1 MPEDNSNP
9 LTDFLSALDS
19 KGGEKGVSPPG
30 VVKDTD
36 GKVNPTLTSNEVTR
50 YEKIFGIMKKVINP
64 GPEAAK
70 AERSSD
76 PILNKIGGTG
86 EMEKIKDGGGFD
98 VGNIYKLLAGLGA
111 VGFASL
117 ALAAALTEMTDDFK
131 DKIEKIKLSVK
142 EFTEGTGNAILSLP
156 VMAAKFGSA
165 VLGISKA
172 GVKASMKA
180 IKPIPMLGALAN
192 FWFAKDHFDNKEYFS
207 ALWELV
213 SGILNFVPGGAFAS
227 VLMDMVKFAAE
238 LAAYT
243 ESQETGE
250 PPKSFGQQLL
260 KWGEQFF
267 GWFMDKVAAGK
278 VPLYSGLFKIG
289 EALRCFYDKQWSEG
303 FKTLLMVAPAMIG
316 QGYKDSP
323 LLQGLEWAYAMAS
336 TTASAAYDEAAVMA
350 GKAWDFMD
358 TFFEEVGETLSAF
371 LDGIQNWLK
380 QTVNKGLKTATNGM
394 VSLPGVEDTGE
405 GGAGGLSALYNMS
418 PTAMAVRFGQK
429 QAQKLKN
436 IFGIGMDDGY
446 ITKNG
451 KVTPFNDQDD
461 ILAAKSGGPIDK
473 MLDGNSATMRSIET
487 INAQQLNVLVE
498 IRNSNAQIR
507 DSLAGSKSD
516 MSFTNASL
524 ALEFFE

>member
-64 GPEAAK
+64 GPEAGK
-70 AERSSD
+70 SERSSNS
-76 PILNKIGGTG
+76 ILKKIGGTE
-86 EMEKIKDGGGFD
+86 EMEKEKDGSGFEF
-98 VGNIYKLLAGLGA
+98 GNIYKLLAGLGA
-111 VGFASL
+111 VGFAAGAL
-117 ALAAALTEMTDDFK
+117 ALALTEMTDDFK
-131 DKIEKIKLSVK
+131 DKIEKIKQEVISFA
-142 EFTEGTGNAILSLP
+142 EATGDTILSLP
-156 VMAAKFGSA
+156 VLAAKFGSA
-165 VLGISKA
+165 VLGISKV
-172 GVKASMKA
+172 GVKASMTS
-180 IKPIPMLGALAN
+180 IKVIPILGALAN
-192 FWFAKDHFDNKEYFS
+192 FWFAYDHFNNGEWFS
-207 ALWELV
+207 GLWELV

-227 VLMDMVKFAAE
+227 VLMDAFKIGVEIAS
-238 LAAYT
+238 YN
-243 ESQETGE
+243 ESRGTGE
-250 PPKSFGQQLL
+250 EPASFGNQLL
-260 KWGEQFF
+260 KYGEQLF

-278 VPLYSGLFKIG
+278 VPVFSGLFKIG
-289 EALRCFYDKQWSEG
+289 EAFRYFYDKQWMEG
-303 FKTLLMVAPAMIG
+303 VKTLLMVFPALLG
-316 QGYKDSP
+316 QGYMDSP
-323 LLQGLEWAYAMAS
+323 LMKGLEWLYTIAS
-336 TTASAAYDEAAVMA
+336 TTASIAYEQASVMA

-371 LDGIQNWLK
+371 LDGIQNWLAQK
-380 QTVNKGLKTATNGM
+380 VNKGIKTATLGM
-394 VSLPGVEDTGE
+394 VSLPGVEDPGE
-405 GGAGGLSALYNMS
+405 GGGGPSATNVLNLLTPTGAAAAAGSWLS
-418 PTAMAVRFGQK
+418 G
-429 QAQKLKN
+429 
-436 IFGIGMDDGY
+436 IFMNDGY

-451 KVTPFNDQDD
+451 KVTAFNDQDD

-516 MSFTNASL
+516 MSFSNASL

>member
-64 GPEAAK
+64 GPEAGK
-70 AERSSD
+70 AERSTNS
-76 PILNKIGGTG
+76 ILKKIGGTE
-86 EMEKIKDGGGFD
+86 EMEKEKDGSGFEL
-98 VGNIYKLLAGLGA
+98 GSIYKLLAGLGA
-111 VGFASL
+111 VGFAAGAL
-117 ALAAALTEMTDDFK
+117 ALALTEMTEDF
-131 DKIEKIKLSVK
+131 ERKIKGIKKAVVN
-142 EFTEGTGNAILSLP
+142 FTEGTGNAILSLP

-192 FWFAKDHFDNKEYFS
+192 FWFAKDHFDKGEWFS
-207 ALWELV
+207 GLWELV
-213 SGILNFVPGGAFAS
+213 SGILNFIPYGAFAS
-227 VLMDMVKFAAE
+227 ALMDMVKFAAE

-289 EALRCFYDKQWSEG
+289 EALRCFYDKKWSEG
-303 FKTLLMVAPAMIG
+303 FKTLIMVSPAMIG

-323 LLQGLEWAYAMAS
+323 LMKGLEWAYAIAS
-336 TTASAAYDEAAVMA
+336 TTASVAYEQASVMA
-350 GKAWDFMD
+350 GNAWDFMD

-394 VSLPGVEDTGE
+394 VSLPGVEDKGE
-405 GGAGGLSALYNMS
+405 GGVGGLSALYNMS
-418 PTAMAVRFGQK
+418 PTAAMVRFGQRNV
-429 QAQKLKN
+429 QRVRNL
-436 IFGIGMDDGY
+436 FGLGMDDGY

-507 DSLAGSKSD
+507 DSLRSKSD
-516 MSFTNASL
+516 MSFSNASL